1 MEDIESSQ
9 TSSTKDAEQL
19 LMQGKDSSDLNT
31 ALNLYEQALEIYKK
45 HKDKAGIA
53 SAYNNI
59 GVTYARLQQQE
70 LALNSLKNSINLWKE
85 ISNKQNEAV
94 ALLNIGWVYKTFN
107 EILKALE
114 AYYKSLD
121 IRQEIGNQ
129 KDIADTLQ
137 IIGSVH
143 EEQAI
148 KFYESA
154 ISIYNDTKDKK
165 ALKHLVNYTKI
176 TELFYL
182 IDSNLIDGTEQPGD
196 DPINQPIIYP
206 PVKK

>member
-1 MEDIESSQ
+1 MEDAESSQ

-19 LMQGKDSSDLNT
+19 LMQGKDSSDFNT

-70 LALNSLKNSINLWKE
+70 SALNSLKKSIKLWKE
-85 ISNKQNEAV
+85 ISNQQNEAV

-107 EILKALE
+107 ELLKALE

-165 ALKHLVNYTKI
+165 ALKHFVNHTKI
-176 TELFYL
+176 TGLFDR
-182 IDSNLIDGTEQPGD
+182 IDPDLIDGTEQPGD
-196 DPINQPIIYP
+196 ETINPPIIYP